1 MKLVSQTVTHM
12 RTTTA
17 PLDAIEEA
25 ARECYQSK
33 KSATPLEQER

>member
-1 MKLVSQTVTHM
+1 MTIIEQTVTHIY
-12 RTTTA
+12 TTTA

-33 KSATPLEQER
+33 KAATPLEQER